1 VSTALYAS
9 DNAFGNYKS
18 GVFDQCTSTKCNH
31 AVTVVGWGNE
41 NGKDFWL
48 IKNSW
53 GSNWG
58 ANGFMKVKKMP
69 YYNAIMLRRAT
80 SKSNLF

>member
-1 VSTALYAS
+1 VATGLYAS
-9 DNAFGNYKS
+9 DNGFGNYKS
-18 GVFDQCTSTKCNH
+18 GVFDQCTTKSINH
-31 AVTVVGWGNE
+31 AVTVVGWGTE

-58 ANGFMKVKKMP
+58 ANGFIKVKKTTITTRNNSP
-69 YYNAIMLRRAT
+69 Q
-80 SKSNLF
+80 